1 MMIES
6 ALRRNG
12 GREAGKAGLAYGVC
26 PVACEGSCVG
36 LDNVEVMDPSAAVS
50 KPVEGDR
57 VDVAVGV
64 GVVEHRR

>member
-1 MMIES
+1 MIER

-12 GREAGKAGLAYGVC
+12 GREAGKAGLAYGVS
-26 PVACEGSCVG
+26 PAACECSCVG
-36 LDNVEVMDPSAAVS
+36 LDSVEVMDPSAAVG

-64 GVVEHRR
+64 DVVEHRR